1 MSQATAANQGSAEA
15 IVVGAGPAGAA
26 AAFHLAAAGR
36 RVILLERQEAP
47 GLANPCGGGMAAS
60 VQRWFPFDLAPVV
73 DQVIR
78 RVRFTWSLQDPV
90 TAELPGDAPFWI
102 VRRNRL
108 DAALADQARQAGC
121 ELRCGAEATGISR
134 EDGLWRVRL
143 AGGECLAAPALLL
156 ADGSGSGHAAA
167 LGLGPAT
174 PRFAATVSVEVEG
187 ALIDPDTARFDF
199 GLVHHGFCWAF
210 PRQGGTSIGVG
221 TFIGQQEADS
231 DAVLAALLPSLGLSP
246 DAGIRRRGRLR
257 IWNGHHRL
265 HGDGVVVAGDAA
277 SLCDPFL
284 AEGLRPSLMSGT
296 QAGLALDRWLGGHG
310 TALADYSA
318 LMRAEWGD
326 SMAWGKRIAQ
336 VFYRVPKVGYQLG
349 IKRPTAPQRIAQ
361 ILSGEMGYGDI
372 AQRVIRR
379 LLFQRG

>member
-1 MSQATAANQGSAEA
+1 VSQPSADA

-26 AAFHLAAAGR
+26 AAFELARAGR
-36 RVILLERQEAP
+36 RVVLLERQPHP
-47 GLANPCGGGMAAS
+47 GHANPCGGGMAAS
-60 VQRWFPFDLAPVV
+60 VQRLFPFDLTPAV

-78 RVRFTWSLQDPV
+78 RVRFTWSLGDPV

-102 VRRNRL
+102 VRRSRL
-108 DAALADQARQAGC
+108 DAYLADQARQAGC
-121 ELRCGAEATGISR
+121 ELRCQTDASLIGR
-134 EDGLWRVRL
+134 QDGLWQVRVGAAETL
-143 AGGECLAAPALLL
+143 TAPALVL
-156 ADGSGSGHAAA
+156 AEGSASSHATS

-174 PRFAATVSVEVEG
+174 PRYAATVSVELEG
-187 ALIDPDTARFDF
+187 EVREPDTALFDF

-231 DAVLAALLPSLGLSP
+231 DAVLASLLPSLGFSA
-246 DAGIRRRGRLR
+246 DAGLRRRSRLR

-265 HGDGVVVAGDAA
+265 DGEGVVVVGDAA

-284 AEGLRPSLMSGT
+284 AEGLRPSLISGC
-296 QAGLALDRWLGGHG
+296 QAGRCLDRWLAGESG
-310 TALADYSA
+310 ALAAYSEI
-318 LMRAEWGD
+318 MRHNWGD